1 MTSTHAALKLEPL
14 TVTPELLVLK
24 IKNTEDE
31 LIRLGFLGSEAY
43 VQLYRMYHTIGT
55 RVTDTDHHILMASRH
70 GEDATA
76 NTTAN
81 TYLTRTVIS
90 AVKSLGKPYSD
101 TVRTFAGEII

>member
-1 MTSTHAALKLEPL
+1 M
-14 TVTPELLVLK
+14 
-24 IKNTEDE
+24 
-31 LIRLGFLGSEAY
+31 
-43 VQLYRMYHTIGT
+43 
-55 RVTDTDHHILMASRH
+55 TDTDHHILMASRH